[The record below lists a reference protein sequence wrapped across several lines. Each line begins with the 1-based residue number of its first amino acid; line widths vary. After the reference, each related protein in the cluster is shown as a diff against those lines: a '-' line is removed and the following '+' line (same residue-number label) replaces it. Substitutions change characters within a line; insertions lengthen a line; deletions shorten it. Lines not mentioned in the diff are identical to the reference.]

1 MSPKTP
7 PPEPLQPSRTRRQQ
21 ITDSALVAV
30 IGTLIRE
37 VIDRLL

>member
-7 PPEPLQPSRTRRQQ
+7 PPEPVESSRTRRQQ
-21 ITDSALVAV
+21 ITDGVLVAV

>member
-7 PPEPLQPSRTRRQQ
+7 PPEPVENSRTKRQK
-21 ITDSALVAV
+21 ITDSVLVAV

-37 VIDRLL
+37 VIDRLS